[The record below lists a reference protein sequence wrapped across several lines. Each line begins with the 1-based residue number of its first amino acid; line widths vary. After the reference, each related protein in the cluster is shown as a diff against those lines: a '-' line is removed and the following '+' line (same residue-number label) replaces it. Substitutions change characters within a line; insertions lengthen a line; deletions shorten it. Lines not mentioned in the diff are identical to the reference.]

1 MAKTTI
7 AIDAMGGDNAPNA
20 VIMGLERSFVRHP
33 EVHFMIFGDESK
45 ITPLV
50 EKRREL
56 KSICSIINV
65 KDWIKDDE
73 KASKVIKKSKTTSM
87 GKAIECVASGNADA
101 IVSGGNSGA
110 LMALSIFGLK
120 RISGINRPAMAAVMP
135 TKLGEV
141 VALDLGAN
149 IECSPQNLL
158 EFSLLGVVFSQK
170 VLGKLQPRLGLL
182 TVGEEEN
189 KGKQII
195 HQAADFLLNS
205 QFSSFFKGYVEG
217 NRVISGDYD
226 VIVCDGF
233 SGNVMLKTAEGTADL
248 CTYFMKE
255 VLSSNI
261 FGKLAYLF
269 GRTSFVALKDK
280 LDPRKH
286 NGAVLLGLN
295 GIVVKSHGSTDSL
308 GFAHAVDLAIDMAE
322 GDYNSSI
329 SEEIEK
335 LKIQVNN

>member
-1 MAKTTI
+1 MG
-7 AIDAMGGDNAPNA
+7 AI
-20 VIMGLERSFVRHP
+20 
-33 EVHFMIFGDESK
+33 
-45 ITPLV
+45 T
-50 EKRREL
+50 
-56 KSICSIINV
+56 
-65 KDWIKDDE
+65 
-73 KASKVIKKSKTTSM
+73 
-87 GKAIECVASGNADA
+87 
-101 IVSGGNSGA
+101 
-110 LMALSIFGLK
+110 
-120 RISGINRPAMAAVMP
+120 RPAMAAVMP

-182 TVGEEEN
+182 NVGEEEN

-195 HQAADFLLNS
+195 HQAADLILNS

-233 SGNVMLKTAEGTADL
+233 SGNIMLKTAEGTADL

-269 GRTSFVALKDK
+269 GRTSFAVLKDK

-295 GIVVKSHGSTDSL
+295 GIVVKSHGSATPEA
-308 GFAHAVDLAIDMAE
+308 FAQALKNCLEFVKKDINKLIM
-322 GDYNSSI
+322 
-329 SEEIEK
+329 EE
-335 LKIQVNN
+335 LKMVNFVNE

>member
-1 MAKTTI
+1 
-7 AIDAMGGDNAPNA
+7 
-20 VIMGLERSFVRHP
+20 
-33 EVHFMIFGDESK
+33 MIFGDESK

-182 TVGEEEN
+182 NVGEEEN

-195 HQAADFLLNS
+195 HQAADLILNS

-233 SGNVMLKTAEGTADL
+233 SGNIMLKTAEGTADL

-269 GRTSFVALKDK
+269 GRTSFAVLKDK

>member
-182 TVGEEEN
+182 NVGEEEN

-195 HQAADFLLNS
+195 HQAADLILNS

-233 SGNVMLKTAEGTADL
+233 SGNIMLKTAEGTADL

-269 GRTSFVALKDK
+269 GRTSFAVLKDK

>member
-158 EFSLLGVVFSQK
+158 EFSL
-170 VLGKLQPRLGLL
+170 GKLQPRLGLL
-182 TVGEEEN
+182 NVGEEEN

-195 HQAADFLLNS
+195 HQAADLILNS

-233 SGNVMLKTAEGTADL
+233 SGNIMLKTAEGTADL

-269 GRTSFVALKDK
+269 GRTSFAVLKDK

>member
-7 AIDAMGGDNAPNA
+7 AIDAMGGDNAPKA

-33 EVHFMIFGDESK
+33 EVHFIIFGDEAK

-56 KSICSIINV
+56 KSICSIVNV

-73 KASKVIKKSKTTSM
+73 KASKVIKRSKTTSM

-120 RISGINRPAMAAVMP
+120 RILGINRPAMAAVMP

-182 TVGEEEN
+182 NVGEEEN

-195 HQAADFLLNS
+195 HQAADLILNS

-217 NRVISGDYD
+217 NRVVSGDYD

-269 GRTSFVALKDK
+269 GRTSFAVLKDK

-329 SEEIEK
+329 AEEIEK

>member
-73 KASKVIKKSKTTSM
+73 KASKVIKRSKTTSM

-182 TVGEEEN
+182 NVGEEEN

-195 HQAADFLLNS
+195 HQAADLILNS

-217 NRVISGDYD
+217 NRVVSGDYD

-233 SGNVMLKTAEGTADL
+233 SGNIMLKTAEGTADL

-269 GRTSFVALKDK
+269 GRTSFAVLKDK

>member
-1 MAKTTI
+1 
-7 AIDAMGGDNAPNA
+7 
-20 VIMGLERSFVRHP
+20 
-33 EVHFMIFGDESK
+33 
-45 ITPLV
+45 
-50 EKRREL
+50 
-56 KSICSIINV
+56 
-65 KDWIKDDE
+65 
-73 KASKVIKKSKTTSM
+73 
-87 GKAIECVASGNADA
+87 
-101 IVSGGNSGA
+101 
-110 LMALSIFGLK
+110 
-120 RISGINRPAMAAVMP
+120 MAAGMP
-135 TKLGEV
+135 SKLGEV

-182 TVGEEEN
+182 NVGEEEN

-195 HQAADFLLNS
+195 HQAADLILNS

-233 SGNVMLKTAEGTADL
+233 SGNIMLKTAEGTADL

-269 GRTSFVALKDK
+269 GRTSFAVLKDK

>member
-1 MAKTTI
+1 MK
-7 AIDAMGGDNAPNA
+7 
-20 VIMGLERSFVRHP
+20 SFVLKKGHNLIIDGVP
-33 EVHFMIFGDESK
+33 SK
-45 ITPLV
+45 
-50 EKRREL
+50 
-56 KSICSIINV
+56 SIINV

-73 KASKVIKKSKTTSM
+73 KASKVIKRSKTTSM

-182 TVGEEEN
+182 NVGEEEN

-195 HQAADFLLNS
+195 H
-205 QFSSFFKGYVEG
+205 
-217 NRVISGDYD
+217 
-226 VIVCDGF
+226 
-233 SGNVMLKTAEGTADL
+233 
-248 CTYFMKE
+248 
-255 VLSSNI
+255 
-261 FGKLAYLF
+261 
-269 GRTSFVALKDK
+269 
-280 LDPRKH
+280 
-286 NGAVLLGLN
+286 
-295 GIVVKSHGSTDSL
+295 
-308 GFAHAVDLAIDMAE
+308 
-322 GDYNSSI
+322 
-329 SEEIEK
+329 
-335 LKIQVNN
+335 

>member
-7 AIDAMGGDNAPNA
+7 AIDAMVGDNAPNA

-170 VLGKLQPRLGLL
+170 VWGKLQPRLGLL
-182 TVGEEEN
+182 DVGEEEN

-195 HQAADFLLNS
+195 HQAADLILNS

-233 SGNVMLKTAEGTADL
+233 SGNIMLKTAEGTADL

-269 GRTSFVALKDK
+269 GRTSFAVLKDK

>member
-33 EVHFMIFGDESK
+33 EVNFIIFGDEAK

-182 TVGEEEN
+182 NVGEEEN

-195 HQAADFLLNS
+195 HQAADLILNS

-233 SGNVMLKTAEGTADL
+233 SGNIMLKTAEGTADL

-269 GRTSFVALKDK
+269 GRNSFTALKDK

-295 GIVVKSHGSTDSL
+295 GIVVKSHG
-308 GFAHAVDLAIDMAE
+308 
-322 GDYNSSI
+322 
-329 SEEIEK
+329 
-335 LKIQVNN
+335 

>member
-1 MAKTTI
+1 
-7 AIDAMGGDNAPNA
+7 MGGDNAPNA

-170 VLGKLQPRLGLL
+170 VLGKIQPRLGLL
-182 TVGEEEN
+182 NVGEEEN

-195 HQAADFLLNS
+195 HQAADLILNS

-233 SGNVMLKTAEGTADL
+233 SGNIMLKTAEGTADL

-269 GRTSFVALKDK
+269 GRTSFAVLKDK